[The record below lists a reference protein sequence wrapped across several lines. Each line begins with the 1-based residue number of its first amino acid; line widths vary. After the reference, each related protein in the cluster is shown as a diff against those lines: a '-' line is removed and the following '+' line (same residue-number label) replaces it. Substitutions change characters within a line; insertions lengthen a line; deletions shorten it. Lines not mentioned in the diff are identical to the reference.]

1 MSDKELY
8 VHCSVAGIKRAEKWI
23 KKYAQDLEKKA
34 NELINVMLKE
44 GEKYACRE
52 LVHVDTGETLNSIMG
67 YREGDTGIIYVGG
80 NAVWIEFGTGVYAPG
95 QTDHPKAAE
104 LGALPHGEYGKKHGA
119 NPNGWYYP
127 GLDGKWYH
135 TMGIPSNRFMYR
147 TAWMLRN
154 RYKQMASEV
163 FK

>member
-1 MSDKELY
+1 MSTKVLTVPCSAAGLERAARELN
-8 VHCSVAGIKRAEKWI
+8 R
-23 KKYAQDLEKKA
+23 YAKDLERKV
-34 NELINVMLKE
+34 EQLLDRMTKE

-67 YREGDTGIIYVGG
+67 YREGNYGIIKVGG
-80 NAVWIEFGTGVYAPG
+80 NAIWIEFGTGVYAPG

-104 LGALPHGEYGKKHGA
+104 LGMLPHGEYGKKHGS